1 MNKNVVLNRRTL
13 LWGTG
18 ILGTTG
24 LLTACGGSGSNTTSA
39 ATASMAA
46 VGDEIKVE
54 INEQDVANLQQG
66 GTLTLPVLTLGP
78 DFNITSQNGNAA
90 DNALVLSTTH
100 ANMATGLWQ
109 SDFVGEG
116 TVNPVFCESYE
127 AETVDGVQTIRVK
140 LNPNAK
146 FNDGTPIDIEAL
158 RTSWNVFKSTEGDY
172 NIVNSGMYEFIESIE
187 EDGDPFTVV
196 VKMAEPFYPADS
208 LFGSVLHPAMADPEV
223 FNNGW
228 TDNPNPDYGIGPFKL
243 EEWNSAEKRFSV
255 VPNENWLGDKPL
267 LERITFRQMEATAA
281 RAAFRNGEIDAVG
294 ARTLAAYK
302 DVEGT
307 ADAEPRRSLRL
318 FSGGLNLNPARI
330 QDVALRRAIF
340 AGTDRKALSDIRFQ
354 GLNWTEETPGSMLLL
369 PVSEYYQDNY
379 PAERGVEAAQ
389 KILEDAGYTKSG
401 DYYSKDGKNA
411 SFRVTNFGDDPG
423 SAALAQTMIE
433 QMKTIGIECSIDQQP
448 DANFASVVGNKE
460 YDMTFSGYTVGS
472 DATSATRQYYHSSNL
487 DGAAG
492 SEEIDAMIAE
502 MEKIEDD
509 AERNAKCNEI
519 EKKFMAEFATLG
531 TVFNGPDIHYC
542 KTKLAN
548 YGAAMFGS
556 PRSNPNSWSRVGW
569 MKS

>member
-24 LLTACGGSGSNTTSA
+24 LLTACGGSGGNTTSA
-39 ATASMAA
+39 ASASMAA
-46 VGDEIKVE
+46 AGDEVKVE
-54 INEQDVANLQQG
+54 INEQDVANLQTG
-66 GTLTLPVLTLGP
+66 GVLNLPVSSLGP
-78 DFNITSQNGNAA
+78 DFNITSQNGNSA
-90 DNALVLSTTH
+90 DNSFVLSTFHTS
-100 ANMATGLWQ
+100 MTSGIWQ
-109 SDFVGEG
+109 SDFEG
-116 TVNPVFCESYE
+116 NPSVNPDFCESYE
-127 AETVDGVQTIRVK
+127 SETVDGVQTIRVK

-146 FNDGTPIDIEAL
+146 FNDGTPIDIESL

-172 NIVNSGMYEFIESIE
+172 NIVTSGMYEFVESIE
-187 EDGDPFTVV
+187 EDGDAFSAVV
-196 VKMAEPFYPADS
+196 TMSQPYYPAES
-208 LFGSVLHPAMADPEV
+208 LFGTLLHPAMADPEV

-228 TDNPNPDYGIGPFKL
+228 TDNPNPDYGVGPFKL
-243 EEWNSAEKRFSV
+243 EEWNSAEKRLSV
-255 VPNENWLGDKPL
+255 VPNENWWGTKPIL
-267 LERITFRQMEATAA
+267 DRINFRQMEAAAA

-307 ADAEPRRSLRL
+307 PDAEPRRALRL

-369 PVSEYYQDNY
+369 PISEYYQDNY
-379 PAERGVEAAQ
+379 PEERGVEAAQ
-389 KILEDAGYTKSG
+389 KILEDAGYTKNG
-401 DYYSKDGKNA
+401 DYYAKDGANA

-433 QMKTIGIECSIDQQP
+433 QMKAIGIECSIDQQP

-460 YDMTFSGYTVGS
+460 YDMTFSGFSVGS
-472 DATSATRQYYHSSNL
+472 DATSATRQFYHSSNL

-548 YGAAMFGS
+548 YGAAMFGGHS
-556 PRSNPNSWSRVGW
+556 ANPHLWARLGW
-569 MKS
+569 MKD

>member
-46 VGDEIKVE
+46 AGDEIKVE
-54 INEQDVANLQQG
+54 INEQDVANLQTG
-66 GTLTLPVLTLGP
+66 GVVNLPVSSLGP
-78 DFNITSQNGNAA
+78 DFNISSQNGNSA
-90 DNALVLSTTH
+90 NNSFVLSTFHTS
-100 ANMATGLWQ
+100 MTSGIWQ
-109 SDFVGEG
+109 SDFEG
-116 TVNPVFCESYE
+116 SPSINPDFCESYE
-127 AETVDGVQTIRVK
+127 SETVDGVQTIRVK
-140 LNPNAK
+140 LNPKAK
-146 FNDGTPIDIEAL
+146 FNDGTPIDIESL

-172 NIVNSGMYEFIESIE
+172 NIVTSGMYEFVESIE
-187 EDGDPFTVV
+187 EDGDAFSAVV
-196 VKMAEPFYPADS
+196 TMSQPYYPAEN
-208 LFGSVLHPAMADPEV
+208 LFGTLLHPAMADAEV

-228 TDNPNPDYGIGPFKL
+228 TDNPNPDYGVGPFKL
-243 EEWNSAEKRFSV
+243 EEWNSAEKRLSV
-255 VPNENWLGDKPL
+255 VPNENWWGTKPIL
-267 LERITFRQMEATAA
+267 DRITFRQMEATAA

-307 ADAEPRRSLRL
+307 PDAEPRRALRL

-369 PVSEYYQDNY
+369 PVSEYYQDNF
-379 PAERGVEAAQ
+379 PEERGVEAAQ
-389 KILEDAGYTKSG
+389 KILEDAGYTKNG
-401 DYYSKDGKNA
+401 NYYAKDGANA

-423 SAALAQTMIE
+423 SAALAQTMVE
-433 QMKTIGIECSIDQQP
+433 QMKAIGIECSIDQQP
-448 DANFASVVGNKE
+448 DANFTSVVGNKE
-460 YDMTFSGYTVGS
+460 YDMTFSGFTVGP
-472 DATSATRQYYHSSNL
+472 DATSVTRQFYHSSNL

-492 SEEIDAMIAE
+492 SEEIDTMIAD

-531 TVFNGPDIHYC
+531 TVFNGPDIYYC

-548 YGAAMFGS
+548 YGAAMFGGPS
-556 PRSNPNSWSRVGW
+556 ANPHLWARVGW
-569 MKS
+569 MKD